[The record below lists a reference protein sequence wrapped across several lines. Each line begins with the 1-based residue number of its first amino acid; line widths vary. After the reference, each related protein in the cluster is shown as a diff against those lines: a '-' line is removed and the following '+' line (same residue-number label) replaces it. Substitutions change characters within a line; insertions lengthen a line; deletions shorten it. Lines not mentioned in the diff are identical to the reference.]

1 MLKRSLTHSAAID
14 NVETIK
20 MTEVVIAS
28 VARTPVDAFS
38 SGLSSLAAHDLD
50 EVAIKGVLEW
60 AG

>member
-1 MLKRSLTHSAAID
+1 
-14 NVETIK
+14 

>member
-1 MLKRSLTHSAAID
+1 MAHSAASY
-14 NVETIK
+14 NVEGTQ

-28 VARTPVDAFS
+28 AARIPVDAFS